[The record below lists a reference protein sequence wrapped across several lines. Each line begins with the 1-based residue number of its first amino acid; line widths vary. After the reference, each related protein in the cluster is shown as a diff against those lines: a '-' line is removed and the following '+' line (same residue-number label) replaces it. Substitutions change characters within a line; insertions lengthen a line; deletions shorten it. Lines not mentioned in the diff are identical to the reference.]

1 MDITMWNNGLEPVES
16 RIWNP
21 LMVLV
26 VRGPENMSMAQGECK
41 LEMDMY

>member
-1 MDITMWNNGLEPVES
+1 MWNNDLEPFES
-16 RIWNP
+16 RRSNP

-41 LEMDMY
+41 VEMDMY